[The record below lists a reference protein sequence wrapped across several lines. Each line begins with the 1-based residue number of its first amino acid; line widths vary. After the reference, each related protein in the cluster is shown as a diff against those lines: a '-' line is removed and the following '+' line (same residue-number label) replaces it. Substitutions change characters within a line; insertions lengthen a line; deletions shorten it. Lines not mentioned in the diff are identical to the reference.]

1 VTVRPKPRSAPAPSP
16 RSRRAEAA
24 PAPKAKKK
32 VKADAFATAEA
43 GSKTPAIDVAS
54 LEHAG
59 PRTAA
64 RMLEDVLGLDLNHD
78 GRLDAKDEQLAQKS
92 GRDFGLSVTL
102 SDGTVEKLEGPERL
116 AHAADVLATQVRTN
130 GVRAPVP
137 DAALVEPPGAALSHA
152 ISDAW
157 PALVRRSNNVTD
169 LAAAL
174 QHSNLPAPDGKLHV
188 WVPASDPKA
197 LETLRHD
204 AATYNAKTNGPPLE
218 IDVFEPGLD
227 WRELDRAKPG
237 ILYLP
242 HEFVVPGGRF
252 AEMYGWDSYFM
263 GEGLIASGKPELAAS
278 MLRNQV
284 YLLENYGKIPNSS
297 RSYHLSRS
305 QPPFMPR
312 LALELYAAQPTPENR
327 ALLKDV
333 AHAAEK
339 ELATIWNAAPQRT
352 ASGLARFHD
361 DASGPDLEVQ
371 RNLTSQGVFSWPDP
385 EADRAAR
392 ATGWDLSHR
401 FGDHAQDVEPVDLNS
416 QLYRYEKDLADI
428 ERIVDGPGSER
439 AGAHDASADQRAQV
453 MQQRMWS
460 DELGLF
466 VDHDNKTHRP
476 SQYESLA
483 TFAPLAAGWA
493 TKEQAKR
500 VAENLPR
507 FLEPGGLATSSKRSR
522 ESAGPEA
529 LQWDWPNGWAP
540 LQMIAVDGLR
550 RYGFDDAANEVA
562 YRWCKALL
570 DIAGA
575 NNGLLP
581 EKLDVHHV
589 TADVAAAEYGNQGA
603 DRGSYWTPREE
614 NPQGFGWTNAS
625 FVKLRAGLPDA
636 LKAALDQGVPP
647 DALFK

>member
-1 VTVRPKPRSAPAPSP
+1 VA
-16 RSRRAEAA
+16 AELGV
-24 PAPKAKKK
+24 P
-32 VKADAFATAEA
+32 
-43 GSKTPAIDVAS
+43 
-54 LEHAG
+54 L
-59 PRTAA
+59 AA
-64 RMLEDVLGLDLNHD
+64 RDAGQALDHVLGLDLNHD
-78 GRLDAKDEQLAQKS
+78 GRLDAKDQALAQNS
-92 GRDFGLSVTL
+92 GRDLGLTISL
-102 SDGTVEKLEGPERL
+102 PDGTVETLEGPERL
-116 AHAADVLATQVRTN
+116 AHAADVLTAAVRTG
-130 GVRAPVP
+130 GVHAPVP
-137 DAALVEPPGAALSHA
+137 EAALLEPPGAALSHA
-152 ISDAW
+152 IGDAW
-157 PALVRRSNNVTD
+157 PALVRRSNNVVD

-174 QHSNLPAPDGKLHV
+174 EHSNLPAPDGKLHV

-197 LETLRHD
+197 VDQLSAD
-204 AATYNAKTNGPPLE
+204 VKAWNAKTSGAPLE
-218 IDVFEPGLD
+218 VDVFKPGLD
-227 WRELDRAKPG
+227 WRELDQAKPG

-252 AEMYGWDSYFM
+252 AEMYGWDTYFM
-263 GEGLIASGKPELAAS
+263 GEGLIASGRPELARS
-278 MLRNQV
+278 MLQNEV
-284 YLLENYGKIPNSS
+284 YLVENYGRIPNSS

-312 LALELYAAQPTPENR
+312 LALELYAVQPTPENR
-327 ALLKDV
+327 ALLRDV

-339 ELATIWNAAPQRT
+339 ELATIWNAPPQRT

-361 DASGPDLEVQ
+361 DATGPDLEVQ

-401 FGDHAQDVEPVDLNS
+401 FSDHAQHFEPVDLNS
-416 QLYRYEKDLADI
+416 QLYRYEKDLAEI
-428 ERIVDGPGSER
+428 ERIVDGPDSGR
-439 AGAHDASADQRAQV
+439 ARAHDASAEQRAQV
-453 MQQRMWS
+453 MQQRMWN

-466 VDHDNKTHRP
+466 VDYDDAKRGQ
-476 SQYESLA
+476 SDYESLA

-493 TKEQAKR
+493 TKDQARR

-507 FLEPGGLATSSKRSR
+507 FLEEGGLATSSKRSR
-522 ESAGPEA
+522 ASAGPEA

-550 RYGFDDAANEVA
+550 RYGFEREANEVA
-562 YRWCKALL
+562 YRWCSALL

-581 EKLDVHHV
+581 EKIDVHRV
-589 TADVAAAEYGNQGA
+589 TADVAAAEYGNQGG

-625 FVKLRAGLPDA
+625 FVKLRDGLPAD
-636 LKAALDQGVPP
+636 LKAALDARKPP
-647 DALFK
+647 DEVFTRAPSETSKSQVPASATSQAPLHDASPRDR